1 MGNGVYV
8 TGACTTPSSNSRIS
22 AADKVFSAGPVTS
35 RVQPSQR
42 SLSNAAAATAAM
54 SSHAIQ
60 LTRAAGPCPS
70 GDAKPCVARKDGK
83 SYFKKLEKK
92 DVGRTLVTITP
103 ASTNAASA
111 ATCASPSG
119 PCGRGPSMP
128 KLPMRTT
135 CVTPAALHA
144 AARSRLTATI
154 SADDKLCGRHT
165 KALLH
170 PAKCDANRSAPSITL
185 PARTSTSASAS
196 AAEKATLPA
205 GCRVTTRNRHG
216 NGRGDAAS
224 DARTAATILPVEPN
238 MATVVVAIF
247 DRKSK
252 LVVLESFGGEGSS
265 RPVVEWR
272 GDREYH
278 SEVHEWD
285 SWD

>member
-1 MGNGVYV
+1 MSGIAEGSGMGSGVYV

-170 PAKCDANRSAPSITL
+170 PAKCDVNRSAPSVTL
-185 PARTSTSASAS
+185 PARTSTSASTSTS
-196 AAEKATLPA
+196 AAEKATLSA

-224 DARTAATILPVEPN
+224 NARTAATTFPVDPN
-238 MATVVVAIF
+238 TTVVVAIY
-247 DRKSK
+247 RLKITLQVGCS
-252 LVVLESFGGEGSS
+252 GEL
-265 RPVVEWR
+265 WR
-272 GDREYH
+272 
-278 SEVHEWD
+278 
-285 SWD
+285 